1 MTAPQTHFSRQVIPM
16 MTLHELP
23 QYSEDY
29 LATLR
34 QHNKS
39 THTLAAYRRDLKQLF
54 ALLPPQGD
62 AEPHR
67 RHFVAALKKLSQQEQ
82 HPRTLARKLSVWRQ
96 YGDYLVQQKL
106 LPANPVAT
114 LKAPKAPERLPKAVD
129 AEPLNRLFDH
139 AQLDDKLAIRD
150 QAIFELLYGSGLRL
164 SEVHGLN
171 LADILLDEGWVSV
184 VGKGNKQRQVP
195 LVRSSIEAIR
205 AYLPHRFASND
216 ETALFTNQLGKRL
229 SQRQIQNRLR
239 DWALKNGSP
248 QHLSPHMLRHSYASH
263 LLQAAGDIRA
273 VQELLGHSNLSTTQ
287 IYTKLDFEHLAA
299 VYDAAHPRAK
309 RKSDDE

>member
-1 MTAPQTHFSRQVIPM
+1 M
-16 MTLHELP
+16 MTLNEFP

-34 QHNKS
+34 QQGKS
-39 THTLAAYRRDLKQLF
+39 VHTLAAYRRDLNQLF
-54 ALLPPQGD
+54 TLLPPQGEV
-62 AEPHR
+62 EPHR
-67 RHFVAALKKLSQQEQ
+67 RHFVAALKKLSQQDQ

-96 YGDYLVQQKL
+96 YADFLVQQKH

-129 AEPLNRLFDH
+129 AEPLNQLFDH
-139 AQLDDKLAIRD
+139 AQLDDKLDIRD

-171 LADILLDEGWVSV
+171 LEDVLLDEGWVSV

-195 LVRSSIEAIR
+195 LVRSSVAAIR
-205 AYLPHRFASND
+205 AYLPHRWAVNN

-309 RKSDDE
+309 RKSEE